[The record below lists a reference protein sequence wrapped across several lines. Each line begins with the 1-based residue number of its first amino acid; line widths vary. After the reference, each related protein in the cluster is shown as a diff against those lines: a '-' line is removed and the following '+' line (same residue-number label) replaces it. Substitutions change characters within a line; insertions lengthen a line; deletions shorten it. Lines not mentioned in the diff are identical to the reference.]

1 MVKRVRRASTS
12 SRPPRLGVIRAISF
26 ESRATPD
33 SLRQSVFN
41 QYPTNP
47 TPLFLPAPNS
57 GLLYPSC
64 PSSSSSLLLRP
75 PAPSASLCLPRTR
88 LLLAGS
94 AFSATRAPSGRLEP
108 PSFDGVALQE
118 RACLEFVLR
127 VMLLTRSSTDAFGVL
142 TISLVILFDVLA
154 ILCLYQVI
162 YLRIRIRQQYYIQL
176 SFFNGPWVA
185 RIFLV
190 LVAIW
195 WSLSEVARLS
205 FLKGRLISTLTWQR
219 SVCKIYILFNLGF
232 SEPSVFLTLV
242 FLLRASLQKRDSG
255 TLSQGWNK
263 KTIGYIFLYCLPI
276 FVLQLILN
284 FAGPR
289 LFNESK
295 SSGRLR
301 KDNYFTKTSVL
312 VGDDDYVCTYP
323 LFSTIVLGLF
333 HAALISYVVC
343 IGIRVYI
350 SVINKHLLRRLYW
363 LVPSIIISLPVRV
376 LLLGFSII
384 PQPGSVGYELIVFL
398 AFLIMLFCAVIGIII
413 LVYLPAT
420 DSMALRNLEER
431 QMLEVPYD
439 DYYNDSASFVA
450 NQSCRDTRRSSDV
463 STKPGSVSFRT
474 MIKDDLPGPDGFDD
488 MSLSFPATLHI
499 GSPSGSSSMPA
510 RSMLPLKEIPRF

>member
-1 MVKRVRRASTS
+1 
-12 SRPPRLGVIRAISF
+12 
-26 ESRATPD
+26 
-33 SLRQSVFN
+33 
-41 QYPTNP
+41 
-47 TPLFLPAPNS
+47 
-57 GLLYPSC
+57 
-64 PSSSSSLLLRP
+64 
-75 PAPSASLCLPRTR
+75 
-88 LLLAGS
+88 
-94 AFSATRAPSGRLEP
+94 
-108 PSFDGVALQE
+108 
-118 RACLEFVLR
+118 
-127 VMLLTRSSTDAFGVL
+127 MLLTRSSTDAFGVL